1 LGKIN
6 TKAYRIKEL
15 NIMAGNLNSDSVI
28 WVVGEATG
36 VSGKGVY
43 GASIPGDE
51 DAAGAA
57 TQAELDVLEAR
68 LVASGILASGI

>member
-1 LGKIN
+1 
-6 TKAYRIKEL
+6 
-15 NIMAGNLNSDSVI
+15 MAGNLNSDSVI

-43 GASIPGDE
+43 GTALPVDE
-51 DAAGAA
+51 DAGATA

-68 LVASGILASGI
+68 LVASGVLPVGT